1 MLDPGFW
8 GKQHRTYVTRSHSG
22 SWHEASLGFVQL
34 YEGLPRHSPGWWLL
48 CWANYKS
55 SVMFPLKESHPAG
68 WFLVCEGPPRTRLS
82 QPSFSIITESCLDD
96 SVCRQSAGDPGFWS
110 VDLHTGPRGPGMG
123 LWRSPLPFGALA
135 PCSGQDTGGVHVAG
149 MLRCP
154 ALLDLGFQKARGAH
168 RSSALW
174 SPGSEG
180 LSSLRAR
187 PFLVLLFPALSS

>member
-1 MLDPGFW
+1 M
-8 GKQHRTYVTRSHSG
+8 
-22 SWHEASLGFVQL
+22 
-34 YEGLPRHSPGWWLL
+34 
-48 CWANYKS
+48 
-55 SVMFPLKESHPAG
+55 
-68 WFLVCEGPPRTRLS
+68 
-82 QPSFSIITESCLDD
+82 TESCLDD
-96 SVCRQSAGDPGFWS
+96 SVCRQPAGDPGFWF

-123 LWRSPLPFGALA
+123 VRRSPLPFGALA

-154 ALLDLGFQKARGAH
+154 VLLDLGFQKARGAH

-187 PFLVLLFPALSS
+187 PFFVLLFPALSS